1 MNLDALS
8 LSSNNSNEILND
20 INEPHQL
27 SPGSSSGSATAY
39 VPDMLDN
46 VDNYMITTE
55 INDSGEF
62 DAIAGM
68 CKMCPV

>member
-20 INEPHQL
+20 INEPHQS
-27 SPGSSSGSATAY
+27 SPGSSSGSASAY
-39 VPDMLDN
+39 VPDLLDN
-46 VDNYMITTE
+46 VDNYVITTE

-62 DAIAGM
+62 DSIDGIGKTCAL
-68 CKMCPV
+68 